1 MIPAA
6 RAAAAIEVL
15 ADIDARRRPA
25 ADAMKDW
32 GLAHRFAGSGDRAAI
47 SSLVYDAL
55 RRKSSSAWIMGEAT
69 PRAEILGALRQTRGL
84 DVEAIS
90 ALFSGEGHAPSALTE
105 AERARLAAADL
116 SGAPPHV
123 AGDFPEWLAP
133 QFEASFG
140 DKAADEGRALAER
153 APVDLR
159 VNLLKATRDKALAAL
174 SYLAPEP
181 TPFSPVGLRI
191 AMRPDG
197 RAPPLASDPAYV
209 KGLVEVQD
217 EGSQLA
223 ALLAKAKPGMQVLD
237 LCAGAGGKTLALAAA
252 MENQGQIYAAD
263 DDARRLAPIFARLA
277 RSGARNVQVRAPRGR
292 EDVLADLE
300 GRCDLV
306 LIDAPC
312 TGSGAWRR
320 NPDGKWRIRPGALEQ
335 RIKDQDETL
344 ENALR
349 FVKRGGRIVY
359 ITCSVLKAENED
371 RIAEFMARHD
381 DFLPVDAGAEAR
393 SAGLPALAD
402 HRSTFGP
409 GFRLSPRATGT
420 DGFYVATLARV

>member
-1 MIPAA
+1 MTPAA

-15 ADIDARRRPA
+15 TDIDSRRRPA

-47 SSLVYDAL
+47 SALVYDAL
-55 RRKSSSAWIMGEAT
+55 RRKSSSVWIMGEAG
-69 PRAEILGALRQTRGL
+69 PRAEVLGALRQTRDLG
-84 DVEAIS
+84 VEAIA
-90 ALFSGEGHAPSALTE
+90 ALFTGQGHASAKLTE
-105 AERARLAAADL
+105 GEVARLTAADL
-116 SGAPPHV
+116 SGAPSHV
-123 AGDFPEWLAP
+123 IGDFPEWLAP

-140 DKAADEGRALAER
+140 AAAAEEGRALAER

-159 VNLLKATRDKALAAL
+159 VNTLKTTRDKALAAL
-174 SYLAPEP
+174 AHLSPEP

-209 KGLVEVQD
+209 KGLIELQD

-223 ALLAKAKPGMQVLD
+223 ALIAEAKPGMQVLD
-237 LCAGAGGKTLALAAA
+237 LCAGAGGKTLTLAAA

-263 DDARRLAPIFARLA
+263 PDSRRLAPIFARLA
-277 RSGARNVQVRAPRGR
+277 RSGARNVQVRAPKGQA
-292 EDVLADLE
+292 DVLADLD

-320 NPDGKWRIRPGALEQ
+320 NPDAKWRIRPGALEQ
-335 RIKDQDETL
+335 RVKDQDETL
-344 ENALR
+344 ESALR

-359 ITCSVLKAENED
+359 VTCSVLRAENED
-371 RIAEFMARHD
+371 RIAEFMRRHD
-381 DFLPVDAGAEAR
+381 DFLPIDAAAQAR
-393 SAGLPALAD
+393 SVGLPALAE
-402 HRSTFGP
+402 HRSTLGP
-409 GFRLSPRATGT
+409 GFRLSPKTTGT
-420 DGFYVATLARV
+420 DGFYVATLTRA

>member
-6 RAAAAIEVL
+6 RIAAAIEVL
-15 ADIDARRRPA
+15 TDIETRRRPA

-32 GLAHRFAGSGDRAAI
+32 GLAHRFAGAGDRAAI

-55 RRKSSSAWIMGEAT
+55 RKKSSSAWIMGEAS
-69 PRAEILGALRQTRGL
+69 PRAEMLGALRQTRGL
-84 DVEAIS
+84 DVDGIS
-90 ALFSGEGHAPSALTE
+90 ALFSGEGHAPMKLAE
-105 AERARLAAADL
+105 AERARLASADL

-123 AGDFPEWLAP
+123 LGDFPEWLTP

-140 DKAADEGRALAER
+140 ADAADEGRALAER

-159 VNLLKATRDKALAAL
+159 ANLLKVTRDKALAAL
-174 SYLAPEP
+174 AYLDPAP
-181 TPFSPVGLRI
+181 TPLSPVGLRI

-223 ALLAKAKPGMQVLD
+223 ALIADAKPGMQVLD
-237 LCAGAGGKTLALAAA
+237 LCAGAGGKTLALAAS
-252 MENQGQIYAAD
+252 MQNQGQIYAAD
-263 DDARRLAPIFARLA
+263 SDPRRLAPIFTRLA
-277 RSGARNVQVRAPRGR
+277 RSGARNVQVRGPRGH
-292 EDVLADLE
+292 EEVLADLE

-320 NPDGKWRIRPGALEQ
+320 NPDAKWQIRPGALEQ

-349 FVKRGGRIVY
+349 FVKQSGHIVY
-359 ITCSVLKAENED
+359 VTCSVIRAENED
-371 RIAEFMARHD
+371 RIAEFMKRHD
-381 DFLPVDAGAEAR
+381 DLLPVDAEAQAR
-393 SAGLPALAD
+393 AAGLPGLAK
-402 HRSTFGP
+402 HRSTLGP

-420 DGFYVATLARV
+420 DGFYIAMLARM

>member
-1 MIPAA
+1 MTPAA

-15 ADIDARRRPA
+15 ADIETRRRPA

-47 SSLVYDAL
+47 SALVYDAL
-55 RRKSSSAWIMGEAT
+55 RRKSSSAWIMGEAS
-69 PRAEILGALRQTRGL
+69 PRAEVLGALRQTRGL
-84 DVEAIS
+84 DVPAIAS
-90 ALFSGEGHAPSALTE
+90 LFSGEGHAPAALTE

-116 SGAPPHV
+116 AGAPPHI

-140 DKAADEGRALAER
+140 DTAAGEGRALAER

-159 VNLLKATRDKALAAL
+159 VNLLKTTREKALAKL
-174 SYLAPEP
+174 SHLKPEP

-191 AMRPDG
+191 ATRPDG

-223 ALLAKAKPGMQVLD
+223 ALLAEAKPDIQVLD

-252 MENQGQIYAAD
+252 MQNQGQIYAHD
-263 DDARRLAPIFARLA
+263 PDPRRLQPIFARLA
-277 RSGARNVQVRAPRGR
+277 RSGARNVQVRAPRGQ

-300 GRCDLV
+300 GRCDLAV
-306 LIDAPC
+306 IDAPC

-320 NPDGKWRIRPGALEQ
+320 NPDAKWRIRPGALAQ

-349 FVKRGGRIVY
+349 FVKPGGRIVY
-359 ITCSVLKAENED
+359 ITCSVFRAENED
-371 RIAEFMARHD
+371 RIAEFMGRHD
-381 DFLPVDAGAEAR
+381 AFLPLDAAAQAR
-393 SAGLPALAD
+393 SAGLPALAE
-402 HRSTFGP
+402 HRSVWGP

-420 DGFYVATLARV
+420 DGFYVATLARM